1 MATHENISVSTVDK
15 QQKIERFRELIT
27 EIDISKYKQK
37 AFIKIVNAV
46 FYELFL
52 KPKTSISLEWNI
64 EDVKYQAEQE
74 GVEITD
80 EQCSQVLLHV
90 LRHHDASVGVSW
102 DTISASIDRVLQIE
116 RRVSKKTGKCV

>member
-15 QQKIERFRELIT
+15 QEQT
-27 EIDISKYKQK
+27 EI
-37 AFIKIVNAV
+37 
-46 FYELFL
+46 
-52 KPKTSISLEWNI
+52 PKTSISLEWNI

>member
-1 MATHENISVSTVDK
+1 MDKTEQTTYLISELLDVD
-15 QQKIERFRELIT
+15 
-27 EIDISKYKQK
+27 
-37 AFIKIVNAV
+37 
-46 FYELFL
+46 FL
-52 KPKTSISLEWNI
+52 
-64 EDVKYQAEQE
+64 EDVKYHAEQE